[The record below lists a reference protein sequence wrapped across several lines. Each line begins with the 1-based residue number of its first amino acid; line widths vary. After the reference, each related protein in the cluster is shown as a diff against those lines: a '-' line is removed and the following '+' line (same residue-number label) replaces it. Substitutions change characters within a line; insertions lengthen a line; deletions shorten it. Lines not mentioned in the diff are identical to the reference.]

1 MYSNNTHKQAMA
13 NAITAG
19 NSDKEISSL
28 KDVCVCVCV
37 CVFTAL
43 TKSKVD

>member
-1 MYSNNTHKQAMA
+1 MA

-28 KDVCVCVCV
+28 KDVCVCMCVCVCVCV